1 MKGIDKMIVVDENRP
16 ELREGKN
23 ALKVVS
29 HAPRYPR
36 LPYQIVKRVFDILAS
51 LIALVLLF
59 PVFLII
65 SILIGITE
73 GFPVVFKQQRVGK
86 GGKLFYIY
94 KFRTMVK
101 NADEVLRRDPV
112 LWEEFHKTYKLE
124 NDPRISKVGSF
135 LRKSTLDELPQLFN
149 VLGGSMS
156 VVGPRPIVEPEL
168 EKYGDFQDL
177 YLAMK
182 PGCAGLWQCS
192 GRSNTSYDER
202 VALDSDYYQRAG
214 LRCDLWVIF
223 KTLGA
228 VFMGKGAQ

>member
-1 MKGIDKMIVVDENRP
+1 MIVYDEERIDAIEDRRKP
-16 ELREGKN
+16 SPSGR
-23 ALKVVS
+23 S
-29 HAPRYPR
+29 PRYPR
-36 LPYQIVKRVFDILAS
+36 LPYQIVKRVFDIVSSFVALVVLLPLILLIS
-51 LIALVLLF
+51 LLIAV
-59 PVFLII
+59 
-65 SILIGITE
+65 TE
-73 GFPVVFKQQRVGK
+73 GFPVLFKQKRVGK

-101 NADEVLRRDPV
+101 NADEVLKRDPV
-112 LWEEFHKTYKLE
+112 LYAEFQKTYKLD
-124 NDPRISKVGSF
+124 NDPRISKFGKF

-149 VLGGSMS
+149 VLGGTMS
-156 VVGPRPIVEPEL
+156 IVGPRPIVEPEL
-168 EKYGDFQDL
+168 EKYGDHQDL

-202 VALDSDYYQRAG
+202 VALDGDYYQRAG

-228 VFMGKGAQ
+228 VFTGKGAQ

>member
-1 MKGIDKMIVVDENRP
+1 MIVVDENRTDTRG
-16 ELREGKN
+16 ERTQSLE
-23 ALKVVS
+23 VVS
-29 HAPRYPR
+29 ASPRYPR
-36 LPYQIVKRVFDILAS
+36 LPYQVVKRIFDFFAS
-51 LIALVLLF
+51 LSALILLF

-65 SILIGITE
+65 SIAIAFTE
-73 GFPVVFKQQRVGK
+73 GLPVVFKQQRVGK

-101 NADEVLRRDPV
+101 NADEVLKRDPV
-112 LWEEFHKTYKLE
+112 LWAEFQKTYKLE
-124 NDPRISKVGSF
+124 NDPRISRMGRF

-149 VLGGSMS
+149 VLCGSMS

-168 EKYGDFQDL
+168 EKYGDHQDL

-228 VFMGKGAQ
+228 VFTGKGAQ

>member
-1 MKGIDKMIVVDENRP
+1 MIVVDENRT
-16 ELREGKN
+16 EARGGNLQKLEVAVAR
-23 ALKVVS
+23 
-29 HAPRYPR
+29 PRYPR
-36 LPYQIVKRVFDILAS
+36 LPYQIVKRVFDFFAS
-51 LIALVLLF
+51 LIALIILL
-59 PVFLII
+59 PVFLVI
-65 SILIGITE
+65 SIAIAVTE
-73 GFPVVFKQQRVGK
+73 GLPVVFKQQRVGK

-101 NADEVLRRDPV
+101 NADDVLKRDPV
-112 LWEEFHKTYKLE
+112 LWAEFQKTYKLE
-124 NDPRISKVGSF
+124 NDPRISKMGKF

-149 VLGGSMS
+149 VLLGSMS

-168 EKYGDFQDL
+168 EKYGDHQDL

-192 GRSNTSYDER
+192 GRSNTSYEER
-202 VALDSDYYQRAG
+202 VALDGEYFQKAG

-228 VFMGKGAQ
+228 VFTGKGAQ